1 MSYAFRMAETSA
13 RPAPAS
19 GAAARPKRSP
29 ADRRRQREAAIIA
42 ATRELFDASG
52 VRDAQIEDVAKAVG
66 INRAIIYRHFTGKEE
81 LFALT
86 LVDYLQDLESR
97 LRETDARDTSAAPEA
112 RLSAI
117 TEAFVDFGLEYPAFV
132 DCGVTV
138 LRMGPAIL
146 DELSSSALYRLGRGM
161 TDCLKCVTEV
171 IEAGNASGD
180 FAVDDVDQVSN
191 VLYALG
197 LGGLQLARLGV
208 MVREETPGVPVI
220 ASLDAQLR
228 QGAAGRLDARPGT
241 PYRRV
246 TARPRRSPFLLSA
259 FVAART

>member
-1 MSYAFRMAETSA
+1 MRYASAMAETSA
-13 RPAPAS
+13 RPAPPA
-19 GAAARPKRSP
+19 GTPPRAKRSP

-86 LVDYLQDLESR
+86 LVDYLHDLVAR
-97 LRETDARDTSAAPEA
+97 LRATDDSNTGAAPEA

-117 TEAFVDFGLEYPAFV
+117 TETFVDFGLEYPAFV

-161 TDCLKCVTEV
+161 TACLSCVTEV
-171 IEAGNASGD
+171 IEAGNASND

-220 ASLDAQLR
+220 ASLDAQRVKAQLV
-228 QGAAGRLDARPGT
+228 ASTLALV
-241 PYRRV
+241 RR
-246 TARPRRSPFLLSA
+246 TD
-259 FVAART
+259 T

>member
-1 MSYAFRMAETSA
+1 VSYAFRMAETSA

-171 IEAGNASGD
+171 IEAGNANGD

-220 ASLDAQLR
+220 ASLDAQLVKAQLVASTLALVR
-228 QGAAGRLDARPGT
+228 RTDA
-241 PYRRV
+241 
-246 TARPRRSPFLLSA
+246 
-259 FVAART
+259 